1 MARAFTDNHKF
12 RGGKGGHGAP
22 DGGLCWTRE
31 ARRMGCAGL
40 RIDLCIVLGPKVKKI
55 GCLVHTN
62 FLIPVSPIFLP

>member
-1 MARAFTDNHKF
+1 MARALARAFTDNHKF

-40 RIDLCIVLGPKVKKI
+40 RIWG
-55 GCLVHTN
+55 LVDMQRREESRV
-62 FLIPVSPIFLP
+62 IPQ

>member
-1 MARAFTDNHKF
+1 MKYCGGETDRRAKNGSKWVARALAGAFMDNHKF

-40 RIDLCIVLGPKVKKI
+40 RSG
-55 GCLVHTN
+55 GW
-62 FLIPVSPIFLP
+62 